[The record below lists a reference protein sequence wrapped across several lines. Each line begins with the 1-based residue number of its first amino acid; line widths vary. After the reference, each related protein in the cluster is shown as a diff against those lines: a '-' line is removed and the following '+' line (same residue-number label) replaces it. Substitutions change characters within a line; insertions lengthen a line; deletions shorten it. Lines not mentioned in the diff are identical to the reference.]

1 MKMIKTHFFDQK
13 RQSIYK
19 IKVTCFNGC
28 RFKRYITSISKNKSI
43 KQRFPTNKHLHG
55 RSIDLESISLRE
67 CTVYYLS
74 LLQQIPL
81 YIKHICCRTKT
92 YVQITYRN
100 PVFFTDVLHKR
111 HGQFLGAHSRIF
123 FLNKVGDVTF
133 FNSSGKMSHI
143 FGPRLDKI
151 SDPDMTV
158 LLLLPCRAVLFL
170 RL

>member
-92 YVQITYRN
+92 MYR
-100 PVFFTDVLHKR
+100 
-111 HGQFLGAHSRIF
+111 
-123 FLNKVGDVTF
+123 
-133 FNSSGKMSHI
+133 
-143 FGPRLDKI
+143 
-151 SDPDMTV
+151 
-158 LLLLPCRAVLFL
+158 
-170 RL
+170 